1 MNTINMFLLTNMSV
15 HITDMLAASLRT
27 SQTLQH
33 NDNYLVG
40 FWNTSTKS
48 LWVRTTP
55 RLN

>member
-40 FWNTSTKS
+40 F
-48 LWVRTTP
+48 
-55 RLN
+55 